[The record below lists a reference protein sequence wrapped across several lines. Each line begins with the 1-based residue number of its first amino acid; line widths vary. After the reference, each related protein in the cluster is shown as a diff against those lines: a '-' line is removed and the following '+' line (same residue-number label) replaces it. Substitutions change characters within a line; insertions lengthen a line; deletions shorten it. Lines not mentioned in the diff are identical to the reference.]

1 MDILIAI
8 YCVRMVPSYLMLRQQ
23 HKVVGVSFMDLLRVV
38 TPVIGLL
45 ILLKRSVVAMFGNWE
60 KVMDKLFLIK
70 RK

>member
-8 YCVRMVPSYLMLRQQ
+8 YCIRMVPSYLMLRQQ

-45 ILLKRSVVAMFGNWE
+45 ILLKRSVTAMFGNWG
-60 KVMDKLFLIK
+60 KVMDKFFLIK